1 MEFGN
6 NEILML
12 ETKKK
17 IASQTHDTK
26 LRTFKELQR
35 AEKNKTR
42 I

>member
-1 MEFGN
+1 MELGN
-6 NEILML
+6 NETLML
-12 ETKKK
+12 ETKK